1 MLLLFIIL
9 YNAVR
14 FVFYAD
20 LVKSDNEKESSPVQ
34 PVNPRRKRP
43 KRRSTG
49 AVQFENEVKK
59 NVCNLKEGLFKNITF
74 ICYF

>member
-1 MLLLFIIL
+1 M
-9 YNAVR
+9 
-14 FVFYAD
+14 FYAE
-20 LVKSDNEKESSPVQ
+20 LMKSDNEKESSPVQ

-59 NVCNLKEGLFKNITF
+59 NVCNLETSLSENIMF